1 MANGF
6 LQKPGLDYHEVFA
19 PVARIETIRLVVV
32 IASYREWLLYQL
44 DVKSTFLN
52 GPLDKESYESQPLG
66 FEGKGQEDQ
75 VNKLK
80 KALYGLKQAPR
91 AWNKRI
97 NSFLMQQKFVKC
109 TIKHG
114 VYIRNSIA
122 LHPLIVCLYVD
133 VLLVFGSNEAFSC
146 IKRSM
151 RSISW
156 RDSTWLIVIQLLL
169 QLKQVSNFKKKEVSN

>member
-1 MANGF
+1 M
-6 LQKPGLDYHEVFA
+6 
-19 PVARIETIRLVVV
+19 
-32 IASYREWLLYQL
+32 
-44 DVKSTFLN
+44 KSTFLY
-52 GPLDKESYESQPLG
+52 GPLDKEAYVSQPLG
-66 FEGKGQEDQ
+66 FEGKGQEDK

-109 TIKHG
+109 TIEHG
-114 VYIRNSIA
+114 VCIRNSIA

-133 VLLVFGSNEAFSC
+133 DLLVFGSNEAFSG

-151 RSISW
+151 RPIS
-156 RDSTWLIVIQLLL
+156 
-169 QLKQVSNFKKKEVSN
+169 